1 MTFGV
6 AGLAHDRSPPR
17 ERQARSSVARLC
29 APRPL
34 MPLEVTQPEGL
45 RGLFATERRW
55 SRKSL
60 AGPEHVLKFWPV

>member
-1 MTFGV
+1 M
-6 AGLAHDRSPPR
+6 AGLAHDRPEDLR
-17 ERQARSSVARLC
+17 GWAGLAHDR
-29 APRPL
+29 
-34 MPLEVTQPEGL
+34 PEGL